1 MNTGGYTKLFS
12 LILSSSIWGE
22 DVQTRV
28 VWITMLALKDMR
40 GIVNASVSGLARIA
54 NVSVDA
60 CQEAITK
67 LEAPDPDSRTKDHDG
82 RRIEPVPGGWVVLN
96 HFKYRNAVA
105 QDPETAGARERMKR
119 FREKQA
125 APPSPPNTDNTE
137 KTYTDTDTALQAVT
151 PIGVTLRHVTHTP
164 IKFKKPSL
172 DEVKDYIE
180 ERHSNVD
187 PELFYS
193 HYEANG
199 WVQGNR
205 GKPVR
210 NWKACVVTWEKGNFR
225 FGGGKP
231 KPKQTDYS
239 GGF

>member
-1 MNTGGYTKLFS
+1 
-12 LILSSSIWGE
+12 
-22 DVQTRV
+22 
-28 VWITMLALKDMR
+28 MR
-40 GIVNASVSGLARIA
+40 GIVNASVSGLARLA

-60 CQEAITK
+60 CQAAIAK
-67 LEAPDPDSRTKDHDG
+67 LEAPDPDSRTKDHGG
-82 RRIEPVPGGWVVLN
+82 RRIEPVEGGWVVLN
-96 HFKYRNAVA
+96 HFRYRDAVS
-105 QDPETAGARERMKR
+105 QDPEVANTRERVRR
-119 FREKQA
+119 FRQRHA
-125 APPSPPNTDNTE
+125 APSALPNTEN
-137 KTYTDTDTALQAVT
+137 TDTDTDTDTVKRRVTLPERNVT
-151 PIGVTLRHVTHTP
+151 PGNTLISAQELGKDLGGV
-164 IKFKKPSL
+164 KFKKPTL
-172 DEVKDYIE
+172 EEVKAYID